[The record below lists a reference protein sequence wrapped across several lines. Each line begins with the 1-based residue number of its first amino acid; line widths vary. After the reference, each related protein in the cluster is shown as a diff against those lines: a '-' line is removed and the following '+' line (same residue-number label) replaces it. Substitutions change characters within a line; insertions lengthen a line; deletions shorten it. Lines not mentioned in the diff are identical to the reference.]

1 MKEHL
6 PHNPALVVPYC
17 TPEMLAAGATAIE
30 QFSGAYPT
38 RQLAGAVY
46 TAMERV
52 RDAQNKP
59 REATFG
65 KPGYR

>member
-6 PHNPALVVPYC
+6 PHGPTLVVPYC

-30 QFSGAYPT
+30 QFSRAYPP

-46 TAMERV
+46 TAMERA
-52 RDAQNKP
+52 RDAHKTKP
-59 REATFG
+59 DFPTG